1 LASRITTIGAN
12 GYQNYGEERIKSLQ
26 SLEPPKQ
33 LLNLIAKN
41 MRTVT

>member
-1 LASRITTIGAN
+1 MTIGAT
-12 GYQNYGEERIKSLQ
+12 GYQNLWRGTIESLQ